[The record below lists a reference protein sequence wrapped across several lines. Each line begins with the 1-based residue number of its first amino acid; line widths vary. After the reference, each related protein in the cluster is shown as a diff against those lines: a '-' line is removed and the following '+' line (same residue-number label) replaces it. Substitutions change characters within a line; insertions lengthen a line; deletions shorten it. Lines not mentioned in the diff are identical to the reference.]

1 MKLPTLLLFLLSYSV
16 SASVPAL
23 SAPSEEIQLQIDLD
37 RTAFFVGEPVFYKV
51 RVRYAPSIE
60 FVLERFDEQNFQMD
74 PFHLKELR
82 VTHSEG
88 DDFRILTIIMELVS
102 YEIEQDEW
110 RVPSFN
116 LYYTRGNVPVDI
128 AGQSGVEVLTVPPT
142 LIAFRSVLPEGTFR
156 IRDGIALEPLTGPF
170 GLALTLGLL
179 GVISTAIPLGRWGY
193 RRIRRE
199 ETVGVLDHSQIREN
213 AAAAIRQLEKA
224 NVDDPSSIFRFYESL
239 AEILRAYVGELSG
252 DGGRALTVPELKGTL
267 IEAGVDP
274 NETDRLCD
282 LVALAD
288 RVRYSAAG
296 IEWGGE
302 RLQDISAQA
311 LTLLKR

>member
-1 MKLPTLLLFLLSYSV
+1 MKLPTLLLFLLSHSV
-16 SASVPAL
+16 AAL
-23 SAPSEEIQLQIDLD
+23 SAPAEEIQLQTYLD

-74 PFHLKELR
+74 PFRVKELR
-82 VTHSEG
+82 VTHAEE
-88 DDFRILTIIMELVS
+88 DDFRILTIMMELVS

-110 RVPSFN
+110 RVPSFD

-128 AGQSGVEVLTVPPT
+128 AGQSGVEVLRVPPT
-142 LIAFRSVLPEGTFR
+142 PIAFRSVLPENSFG

-179 GVISTAIPLGRWGY
+179 GMISTAIPLGRWVY
-193 RRIRRE
+193 REFRRE
-199 ETVGVLDHSQIREN
+199 KTEGVSDRSQIREN
-213 AAAAIRQLEKA
+213 AADAIRQLGRA
-224 NVDDPSSIFRFYESL
+224 NFDDASSIFRFYESL
-239 AEILRAYVGELSG
+239 AEILRIYVGELSG
-252 DGGRALTVPELKGTL
+252 DHGRALTVPELKGTL
-267 IEAGVDP
+267 IEAGADP
-274 NETDRLCD
+274 NEADRLCD

-302 RLQDISAQA
+302 KLEDTCAEA
-311 LTLLKR
+311 LTLLER

>member
-16 SASVPAL
+16 SAL
-23 SAPSEEIQLQIDLD
+23 SAPAEEIQLQTYLD

-74 PFHLKELR
+74 PFRVKELR
-82 VTHSEG
+82 VTHSEE
-88 DDFRILTIIMELVS
+88 DDLRILTIMMELVS

-142 LIAFRSVLPEGTFR
+142 PIAFRSVLPEGSFR

-179 GVISTAIPLGRWGY
+179 GVISTAIPLGRWVY
-193 RRIRRE
+193 RGIRRE
-199 ETVGVLDHSQIREN
+199 KTVGVLDHSQIREN
-213 AAAAIRQLEKA
+213 AADAIRQLGRTSF
-224 NVDDPSSIFRFYESL
+224 DDASSSLRFYESL

-252 DGGRALTVPELKGTL
+252 DRGRALTVPELKGPL
-267 IEAGVDP
+267 IEAGADP
-274 NETDRLCD
+274 NEADRLCD

-296 IEWGGE
+296 KEWGE
-302 RLQDISAQA
+302 EKLEDICAEA
-311 LTLLKR
+311 LTLLER